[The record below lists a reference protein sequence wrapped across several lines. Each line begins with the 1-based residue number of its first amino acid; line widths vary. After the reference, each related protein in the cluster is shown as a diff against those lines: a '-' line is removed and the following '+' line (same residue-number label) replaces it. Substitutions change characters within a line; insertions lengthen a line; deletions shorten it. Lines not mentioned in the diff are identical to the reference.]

1 MPLVLVQSPV
11 QGLRPPTTDEPLWI
25 RQGIEADSQGIEDI
39 KCDLHRRSPQ
49 VWIRFHVVSDG
60 LL

>member
-11 QGLRPPTTDEPLWI
+11 QGQRPPTSDEPPWI
-25 RQGIEADSQGIEDI
+25 QGIEADSQGIEDI
-39 KCDLHRRSPQ
+39 KCDLHRRPPQ